1 MFVVENDYV
10 IEAFAADASDDSL
23 RIRIL
28 PRASWSRPRFPNT
41 HSLNSV
47 LEVFP
52 IDSISITNQIAR
64 CLIIRKR
71 FDDLLCRPSRLRM
84 FGHIKVND
92 SASFMRQHNEY
103 KKHAQ
108 SSSRYREEVDRHEIA
123 GVIIEEGSPR
133 LGRRG
138 APFWHE
144 SGNGTFGNLDAQLL
158 QFPMNSR
165 RAPAHIG
172 FGHRLNQFAD
182 IGSGPRTSWI
192 GVLG

>member
-1 MFVVENDYV
+1 MYVVENDYV

-28 PRASWSRPRFPNT
+28 PRASWSRPHFPNT

-84 FGHIKVND
+84 FGQRTIPDDPYAGRGFIHTKFCTSRLFE
-92 SASFMRQHNEY
+92 SAKNVR
-103 KKHAQ
+103 
-108 SSSRYREEVDRHEIA
+108 SSSYEEL
-123 GVIIEEGSPR
+123 R
-133 LGRRG
+133 L
-138 APFWHE
+138 
-144 SGNGTFGNLDAQLL
+144 
-158 QFPMNSR
+158 
-165 RAPAHIG
+165 
-172 FGHRLNQFAD
+172 
-182 IGSGPRTSWI
+182 
-192 GVLG
+192 

>member
-28 PRASWSRPRFPNT
+28 PRASWSRPHFPNT

-52 IDSISITNQIAR
+52 IDSISIMNQIAR
-64 CLIIRKR
+64 CLIIRKCS
-71 FDDLLCRPSRLRM
+71 DDLLCRPSRLRM

-123 GVIIEEGSPR
+123 DVIVEEGSPR
-133 LGRRG
+133 LGRCRAG
-138 APFWHE
+138 FRYQT
-144 SGNGTFGNLDAQLL
+144 GNRTFRNFDSEFK
-158 QFPMNSR
+158 QFPMNSWCS
-165 RAPAHIG
+165 PAHVG
-172 FGHRLNQFAD
+172 FCHRLHQFSD
-182 IGSGPRTSWI
+182 VGVGPRPAWI
-192 GVLG
+192 LVL

>member
-10 IEAFAADASDDSL
+10 IDAFAADASDDSL

-28 PRASWSRPRFPNT
+28 PRASWSRPHFPNT
-41 HSLNSV
+41 HSLNSG

-64 CLIIRKR
+64 CLMIRKCS
-71 FDDLLCRPSRLRM
+71 DDLLCRPSRLRM

-108 SSSRYREEVDRHEIA
+108 SSRRYREEVDRHEIA

-144 SGNGTFGNLDAQLL
+144 SGNGTFRNLDAQLL
-158 QFPMNSR
+158 QFPHEFSAR
-165 RAPAHIG
+165 PSLHWLRP
-172 FGHRLNQFAD
+172 
-182 IGSGPRTSWI
+182 SS
-192 GVLG
+192 